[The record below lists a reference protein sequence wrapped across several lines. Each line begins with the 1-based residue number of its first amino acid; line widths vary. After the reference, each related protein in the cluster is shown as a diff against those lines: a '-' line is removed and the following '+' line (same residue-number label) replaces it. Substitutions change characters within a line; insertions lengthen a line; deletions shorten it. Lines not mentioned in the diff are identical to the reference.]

1 MPHYP
6 KTISWLRFPL
16 AALIVLK
23 HYYTPDISAE
33 AVGGSDE
40 LMFYHYIGEF
50 TQGVFPAIAVPLFF
64 FISGYLYFNKLELT
78 GTQGYSFSIW
88 KKKTQGRIKSLLIPY
103 LSWNLLVL
111 ALYYITQ
118 CLTGGSDVM
127 TKDGYKLIADYG
139 IADYAKAVYA
149 IDSTGM
155 PIDGPLWFIRDLFIV
170 SVLITPPI
178 WLIIKYLRVYG
189 MILLTALFLMGVST
203 HLPGLSSAA
212 IFYFAWGAYMSLHKI
227 SMGADAEGMRANL
240 CGWIMLAS
248 LAVFTG
254 CYFCGSPWESMAKTV
269 YIFSAI
275 LCIFCWI
282 GRWVK
287 TDKIYIPALFS
298 TASFFIFAFH
308 KPMQVIVRRAFF
320 AIVHPQQEW
329 LLVAVVFLI
338 PALVISIALG
348 IFYLIKKYFPFLKF
362 LNGYRL

>member
-1 MPHYP
+1 MNATLS

-33 AVGGSDE
+33 AVGGADE
-40 LMFYHYIGEF
+40 LMVYHYIGEF
-50 TQGVFPAIAVPLFF
+50 TKGVFPAIAVPLFF

-170 SVLITPPI
+170 SVFITPPHLAHNQI
-178 WLIIKYLRVYG
+178 FKSVWNDPSHRIVPNGSIYPSAG
-189 MILLTALFLMGVST
+189 TQQCCHLLFRLGR
-203 HLPGLSSAA
+203 
-212 IFYFAWGAYMSLHKI
+212 LHEP
-227 SMGADAEGMRANL
+227 AQNQH
-240 CGWIMLAS
+240 
-248 LAVFTG
+248 G
-254 CYFCGSPWESMAKTV
+254 C
-269 YIFSAI
+269 
-275 LCIFCWI
+275 
-282 GRWVK
+282 
-287 TDKIYIPALFS
+287 
-298 TASFFIFAFH
+298 
-308 KPMQVIVRRAFF
+308 
-320 AIVHPQQEW
+320 
-329 LLVAVVFLI
+329 
-338 PALVISIALG
+338 
-348 IFYLIKKYFPFLKF
+348 
-362 LNGYRL
+362 